1 MIRIPGKIPVAI
13 HPAFWVV
20 AGLIGYF
27 NTMSFVG
34 TLVWIGIILVS
45 VLVHE
50 FGHAITASLFGLEPK
65 IELVAFGGLTYH
77 QGEKLPFWKQFFI
90 VLDGPLFGF
99 LLFGI
104 ATFLLPY
111 TSGMWFGIVKSFQ
124 WINLVWTILNL
135 LPILPMDGG
144 QLMRILLEGFF
155 GIKGFK
161 YSLLISAAAALI
173 GSLVFFLYQA
183 FLIGAL
189 FFLFAYQSFE
199 TWKKMR
205 HISEKDRSDTVKA
218 TFEEA
223 EDKFLTGNKA
233 GSLILFEKVRAE
245 AKKGMIHALATQ
257 YIALIKDEEGK
268 TDEAYDLLL
277 SAQDD
282 LTDEAKC
289 ILHRLAFQKKNYPLV
304 IKLGGPCYQTLPDAE
319 LALRNAF
326 AHAIQKQVEP
336 TIGWLKA
343 AWEQGIDNITEVLE
357 DPTFDSIRHTPAFQ
371 QFIKSTKK
379 PS

>member
-1 MIRIPGKIPVAI
+1 MIRIPGKIPVTI

-27 NTMSFVG
+27 NALSFVG
-34 TLVWIGIILVS
+34 TLIWIGVIFVS

-50 FGHAITASLFGLEPK
+50 FGHALTAALFGLEPK

-77 QGEKLPFWKQFFI
+77 QGDKLPFWKQFFI

-104 ATFLLPY
+104 ATYILPY
-111 TSGMWFGIVKSFQ
+111 TSGIWFAIVRPFQ
-124 WINLVWTILNL
+124 WINLIWTILNL

-144 QLMRILLEGFF
+144 QLMRIVLEGFF

-161 YSLLISAAAALI
+161 YSLLISAIFALF
-173 GSLVFFLYQA
+173 GSLVFFLYQG

-205 HISEKDRSDTVKA
+205 HISDKDRSDTVKA
-218 TFEEA
+218 SFEEA
-223 EDKFLTGNKA
+223 EEKFLSGNKS
-233 GSLILFEKVRAE
+233 GSLGLFEKVRAE
-245 AKKGMIHALATQ
+245 AKRGMIHALATQ

-277 SAQDD
+277 SAYDD

-304 IKLGGPCYQTLPDAE
+304 IKLGGSCYQTLPNAE
-319 LALRNAF
+319 LALRNAY
-326 AHAIQKQVEP
+326 AHAIQKEP
-336 TIGWLKA
+336 EPAIGWLKA
-343 AWEQGIDNITEVLE
+343 AWEQGIDNISEVLN
-357 DPTFDSIRHTPAFQ
+357 DPIFDPIRQTPPFQ
-371 QFIKSTKK
+371 QFLKVIK
-379 PS
+379 